1 MSTRLQYGTPWENTL
16 EFPPTPA
23 TLNMLFDGEI
33 AGLCV
38 PDFIS
43 PEECNQLKQRSAEYD
58 FEYYQNVSPRIEK
71 FGITVFE
78 FDRIGKRQYFE
89 AVESANRT
97 IAQITDGICSPLQR
111 AIHWLQ
117 ALSPGSTVTVAHEPD
132 FGPYFAG
139 LFRRIEQ
146 GTLIHVDFAPVEQP
160 RWAVAQIC
168 SQLTLNIYLDAPK
181 TDPGVVYVWQKQV
194 HTDHQQFKISDSYGY
209 DPEVVKGVPHA
220 TITPRAGML
229 MVINTRNFHQVLPSA
244 GSRLAVSASVG
255 QLQDKNLLLW
265 S

>member
-1 MSTRLQYGTPWENTL
+1 MSTRLQHATPWESTL
-16 EFPPTPA
+16 EFPATPA
-23 TLNMLFDGEI
+23 TLSMLFDGEI

-38 PDFIS
+38 PGFIT
-43 PEECNQLKQRSAEYD
+43 PEECSQLKQRSAEYE
-58 FEYYQNVSPRIEK
+58 FEDYSNVSPPIEK

-89 AVESANRT
+89 AVEPANRT
-97 IAQITDGICSPLQR
+97 IAQITNGICSPLQR

-117 ALSPGSTVTVAHEPD
+117 TLSPGRTVTVAYEPG

-146 GTLIHVDFAPVEQP
+146 GTLVHVDFAPVEQP

-181 TDPGVVYVWQKQV
+181 INPGIVYVWQKQV
-194 HTDHQQFKISDSYGY
+194 QMEHQRFNISDSYGY
-209 DPEVVKGVPHA
+209 EPEVVKGIPYA
-220 TITPRAGML
+220 AITPRTGML
-229 MVINTRNFHQVLPSA
+229 MAINTRNFHQVLPSA
-244 GSRLAVSASVG
+244 GSRLAVSVSVG
-255 QLQDKNLLLW
+255 QLPDKNLLLW

>member
-1 MSTRLQYGTPWENTL
+1 MSTRLQHAASWESTL
-16 EFPPTPA
+16 ESPPTPA

-43 PEECNQLKQRSAEYD
+43 PEECSRLKQRSAEYK
-58 FEYYQNVSPRIEK
+58 FEDYQNVSPRIEK

-78 FDRIGKRQYFE
+78 FDRIGKKQYFD

-97 IAQITDGICSPLQR
+97 IARITNGICSPLQR
-111 AIHWLQ
+111 AIDWLL
-117 ALSPGSTVTVAHEPD
+117 ALSPGRTVTVAHEPG

-139 LFRRIEQ
+139 LLRRIEQ

-160 RWAVAQIC
+160 RWAVARIC

-181 TDPGVVYVWQKQV
+181 TDPGIVYIWQKQV
-194 HTDHQQFKISDSYGY
+194 HAGHQRFKISDSYGY
-209 DPEVVKGVPHA
+209 DPEVVKGVPYA
-220 TITPRAGML
+220 RITPRTGML

-255 QLQDKNLLLW
+255 QLPDKNLLLW